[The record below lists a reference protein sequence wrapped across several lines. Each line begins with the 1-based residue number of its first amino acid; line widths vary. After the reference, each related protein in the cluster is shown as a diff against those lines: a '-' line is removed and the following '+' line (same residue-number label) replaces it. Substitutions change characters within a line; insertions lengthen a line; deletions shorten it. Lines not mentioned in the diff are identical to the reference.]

1 VPGTTFFRAVFS
13 AVVLL
18 FASTAAIAQTAPPQ
32 GGGNQGP
39 SNSGTSGTRSRTLP
53 DPSADPSPDATRPI
67 YLSGLVRLPDGSI
80 PPATVVIE
88 RVCGGSVRPEGYT
101 DASGRFSF
109 MVANQ
114 NSGVFMDASVPGD
127 AITRSA
133 IAGRPATADRQLAG
147 CEIRGNL
154 SGFISES
161 IVLGLRRAMDN
172 PNIGTIIIR
181 PLESVQGYTFSITT
195 AAASKD
201 AQKAYERGIDHAKK
215 KKWTEAERELVKAV
229 ETYPKYALA
238 WFELGRVYHQEKKL
252 DEARRAYRQALQTDS
267 KFISPYGPLIAMNA
281 ADRKW
286 QDVLNDSSQMLKLN
300 PYVGADI
307 YFYDAVANYNL
318 DHIDVAEDHARQAA
332 KLDAQHRIPKINHL
346 LGVILAEKKD
356 YEAARENIQLYLKY
370 SPNAPDAATAA
381 QLLAELDSAAK

>member
-1 VPGTTFFRAVFS
+1 MAGTTFFRAVFS

-18 FASTAAIAQTAPPQ
+18 FASTAAIAQTAPPA

-39 SNSGTSGTRSRTLP
+39 SNSGTSGTRTRTLP
-53 DPSADPSPDATRPI
+53 DPSADQFPEASRPI
-67 YLSGLVRLPDGSI
+67 YLSGVVRLADGSV

-133 IAGRPATADRQLAG
+133 SGRQTTNDRQLAG

-154 SGFISES
+154 SGFVSES

-172 PNIGTIIIR
+172 PNVGTILLR

-215 KKWTEAERELVKAV
+215 KKWLDAERELVKAV

-252 DEARRAYRQALQTDS
+252 DEARRAYRQALQTDA
-267 KFISPYGPLIAMNA
+267 KFISPYSPLIAMNA
-281 ADRKW
+281 AERKW
-286 QDVLNDSSQMLKLN
+286 QDVLNDSSRMLKLN

-318 DHIDVAEDHARQAA
+318 DHIDVAEEHARQAA
-332 KLDAQHRIPKINHL
+332 KLDAKHKIPKINHL

-370 SPNAPDAATAA
+370 SPNAPDAAAVE
-381 QLLAELDSAAK
+381 QLLAEMDSPAK